1 MHLLLVVP
9 AAGRQSRKSSRAHG
23 VAGQRLA
30 LPMLLPRII
39 VANALISGD
48 TDEPA
53 APLPRQD
60 ARPRRARVHRPGL
73 HRHR

>member
-1 MHLLLVVP
+1 MVVP
-9 AAGRQSRKSSRAHG
+9 AAGRQLQNSRCTHE
-23 VAGQRLA
+23 VAGQRPA
-30 LPMLLPRII
+30 LPMPLPRII